1 MRGVAPFRDGVEDDT
16 GVDEPSYDY
25 ADKNKPEKRANNA
38 MSTSRFTEE
47 VAE

>member
-1 MRGVAPFRDGVEDDT
+1 MGRVAPFRDGVEDDT

-25 ADKNKPEKRANNA
+25 ANENKPEKWANNA
-38 MSTSRFTEE
+38 MSASRFTEE